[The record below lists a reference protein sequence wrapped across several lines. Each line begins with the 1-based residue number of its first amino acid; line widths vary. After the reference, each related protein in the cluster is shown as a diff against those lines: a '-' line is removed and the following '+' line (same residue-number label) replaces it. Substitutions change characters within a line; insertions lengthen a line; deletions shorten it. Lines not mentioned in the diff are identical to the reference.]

1 MTPVDRSTGR
11 GVALEPLWLRDD
23 GGTAATR
30 GGDLPPALHARYGAA
45 LAIPVQP
52 GRPTVVANFVESL
65 DGVVALGEGVTGGG
79 EISGFFEPDRF
90 VMGLLRSLADAVV
103 VGAGTVRNAPTHEW
117 TPRRVDRA
125 HAADYEAWRAALGLA
140 PQPTTIIVTA
150 SGAID
155 PAHPALSAPDVPAV
169 ILTTPG
175 GVRYL
180 AGCDLAA
187 HVRVVAGSAPDRVT
201 PQDIVA
207 FLRAE
212 GTALALCEGGPHLLG
227 DLLAADAVDEL
238 FVTIA
243 PQLIGRDRDHP
254 GRLSFVEGFAFPP
267 EQGRWLE
274 LVSVH
279 RAADHLFLRHRRTGS

>member
-1 MTPVDRSTGR
+1 MTPADRSTGR
-11 GVALEPLWLRDD
+11 GTALESLWRRPFEP
-23 GGTAATR
+23 AAEAR
-30 GGDLPPALHARYGAA
+30 GGDLPSALHARYGGP
-45 LAIPVQP
+45 LAIPLRP
-52 GRPTVVANFVESL
+52 DRPTIVANFVESL

-90 VMGLLRSLADAVV
+90 VMGLLRAVADAVV

-125 HAADYEAWRAALGLA
+125 HAADYDAWRGHLGLA
-140 PQPTTIIVTA
+140 PQPTTVIVTA

-155 PAHPALSAPDVPAV
+155 PAHPAITAPDVPAV
-169 ILTTPG
+169 ILTTPAG
-175 GVRYL
+175 ARYL
-180 AGCDLAA
+180 AGCDLAP
-187 HVRVVAGSAPDRVT
+187 HVRVVAGSAEDRVT
-201 PQDIVA
+201 PEDILSV
-207 FLRAE
+207 LHAE
-212 GTALALCEGGPHLLG
+212 DAALALCEGGPHLLG

-238 FVTIA
+238 FLTLA

-254 GRLSFVEGFAFPP
+254 GRLAFVEGFAFPP

-279 RAADHLFLRHRRTGS
+279 RAGDHLFLRHRRTAS